1 MKYKKSYF
9 SKVYKWNINNWYL
22 NIDFNLEVYGIV
34 VLLEVWAR
42 ADFFKAVPSKLIPQ
56 TCFILYRTKFNRPLN
71 SRSGNLSATI
81 LFWYMFVV
89 IKVIKTYLV
98 YPMAK

>member
-9 SKVYKWNINNWYL
+9 SKVYQWNIDNWYL

-34 VLLEVWAR
+34 VFLEVWAG
-42 ADFFKAVPSKLIPQ
+42 ADFFKAVPSKLILQ
-56 TCFILYRTKFNRPLN
+56 TCFILFRTKFNRPLN

-81 LFWYMFVV
+81 FD
-89 IKVIKTYLV
+89 TYLLL
-98 YPMAK
+98 